1 MSRAL
6 VLYGSSEGQTASI
19 AERVGDL
26 LDDDGH
32 EVTIV
37 HAKHPPAGFSLAA
50 YDGVVVGAS
59 VHKGKHQRYV
69 REFVRAHS
77 DELNRLPSAFFSV
90 SLTAMSPAADDER
103 ETRGYIE
110 EFLEE
115 TGWEPDL
122 THTVAGALKYR
133 EYGLM
138 NRFVMKRIAGKKGI
152 DTDTSRNHEYT
163 DWEDVEAFTRE
174 FSRLIS

>member
-6 VLYGSSEGQTASI
+6 VLYGSSEGHTASI
-19 AERVGDL
+19 AERIGDL
-26 LDDDGH
+26 LAEDGH
-32 EVTIV
+32 EVSVV
-37 HAKHPPAGFSLAA
+37 HTKHRPAGFSLAA

-69 REFVRAHS
+69 REFVRVHS

-90 SLTAMSPAADDER
+90 SLTAATAEDDAER
-103 ETRGYIE
+103 ETRTYVE

-115 TGWEPDL
+115 TGWDPDL
-122 THTVAGALKYR
+122 AHTVAGALKYR

-138 NRFVMKRIAGKKGI
+138 NRFVMRRIAGKKGI
-152 DTDTSRNHEYT
+152 DTDTSRDHEYT

-174 FSRLIS
+174 FSRLLS